1 MPLRNMFFCLLVV
14 ISIVGVVGCLADIES
29 VRVDETL
36 IGYKG
41 QIIEK
46 TQITEIDKE
55 RRYAMERASINRE
68 FAGPVGDIFT
78 AFGVGLLDVTI
89 SGQPVKYSVTLENKK
104 NVVVYSHYN
113 GFEVEQCVIVL
124 VAQETQE
131 VRMTS
136 ASGCGNN

>member
-55 RRYAMERASINRE
+55 RRYAMERASTNRE
-68 FAGPVGDIFT
+68 FAGPVGDIFM
-78 AFGVGLLDVTI
+78 AFWGSIIASSLWYPYLHIKIFRFEIPSAPNSTLGFHNLTI
-89 SGQPVKYSVTLENKK
+89 TR
-104 NVVVYSHYN
+104 
-113 GFEVEQCVIVL
+113 IV
-124 VAQETQE
+124 
-131 VRMTS
+131 
-136 ASGCGNN
+136 